1 MKATK
6 IAKAVLLFL
15 ALAFIPMM
23 GFAQT
28 DDRKEQAKEASLSL
42 TKSMASALS
51 LTEAQIDSV
60 SQCNLSYALVLFT
73 TDPLTD
79 DAMIAFEATLDDCLK
94 EILSKEQYKNW
105 VENRKEWLDEVKKN
119 LPAKEED
126 ILEQEEG
133 IEIL

>member
-51 LTEAQIDSV
+51 ITEAQIDSV

-94 EILSKEQYKNW
+94 GILSEEQYKNW